1 MMKGLEHLLLRGEAE
16 RDGVA
21 QHGEEE
27 AQGDLNHIHK
37 YLKGGVEMFE
47 CDLCKDKHHISCLC

>member
-21 QHGEEE
+21 QHGEED
-27 AQGDLNHIHK
+27 AQGGPQS
-37 YLKGGVEMFE
+37 YP
-47 CDLCKDKHHISCLC
+47 